1 MTGAA
6 ERLREIAA
14 ELYGLRPEEFTPART
29 AAEKGARSEGDREL
43 AAAIKALRRPAV
55 AAWAVNRLVR
65 ERGELVGQVV
75 ALGES
80 LREAQALL
88 QGEALRD
95 LTRQRRQLVTAV
107 TAEARAAAAEQSVA
121 LSESA
126 TRQVEETLQAA
137 MADPKA
143 AEAVLSGLLAQ
154 PLSSTGVES
163 LTDLVAVPLPERPPG
178 RPQLSL
184 VRDDGRARREAEERV
199 AAAQGSLRMAT
210 EAVESLGRKRAK
222 AQARL
227 LQLEAELEELRR
239 RVAEVEEATDAA
251 AERLSELD
259 DEVEEAEAGLRDA
272 RSEAEEAE
280 AARDT
285 LE

>member
-1 MTGAA
+1 MTDAD
-6 ERLREIAA
+6 RLRDVAA
-14 ELYGLRPEEFTPART
+14 ELYGLRPEEFTSARS
-29 AAEKGARSEGDREL
+29 AAEKRARSGGDREL
-43 AAAIKALRRPAV
+43 AASVKALRRPAV

-80 LREAQALL
+80 LREAQSLL

-107 TAEARAAAAEQSVA
+107 TAEARAAAAEVGVT
-121 LSESA
+121 LSEPA

-137 MADPKA
+137 MADPEA

-163 LTDLVAVPLPERPPG
+163 LTDLVAVPLGERPAT

-227 LQLEAELEELRR
+227 LQHEAELEELRR
-239 RVAEVEEATDAA
+239 RVAEAEEATDAA
-251 AERLSELD
+251 AERLTELD
-259 DEVEEAEAGLRDA
+259 AEVEEAEAALAGA
-272 RSEAEEAE
+272 RAEAE
-280 AARDT
+280 AAQRARDA